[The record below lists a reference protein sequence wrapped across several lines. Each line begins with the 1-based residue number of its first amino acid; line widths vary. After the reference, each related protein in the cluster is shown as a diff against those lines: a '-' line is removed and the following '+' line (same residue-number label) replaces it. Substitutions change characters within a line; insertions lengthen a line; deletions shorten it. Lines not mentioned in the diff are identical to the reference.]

1 MFDKVSMLIVI
12 VSDMKRSVEF
22 YRDTL
27 GLPLKFE
34 SPGWSE
40 FATPGTTLALHPE
53 TEQKKVNPGGI
64 SFGFNTG
71 NLDEAYETLKARGV
85 RFIMPPTQQ
94 DFGFRL
100 AVFLDPD
107 GYPIPVS
114 DYH

>member
-1 MFDKVSMLIVI
+1 MFDKVSFVIVI
-12 VSDMKRSVEF
+12 VSEMKRSVEF

-40 FATPGTTLALHPE
+40 FATPGTALALHPE
-53 TEQKKVNPGGI
+53 GKEKKARPGGI
-64 SFGFNTG
+64 SIGLTTG

-85 RFIMPPTQQ
+85 QFVMPPTKQ
-94 DFGFRL
+94 DFGARL

-107 GYPIPVS
+107 GYPISMS